1 MSTEIVTEQ
10 AQAPLTTGEL
20 PAIESSEKPPRRR
33 FRLTLKLLICLAV
46 AYYFVVPLAPDFQ
59 NVFEDLGRV
68 NPWLL
73 LIGLALEMM
82 ALYCYAPLM
91 QAALG
96 DPGAHLSAGRLF
108 RIQMSTRSLSSIVPG
123 GSAASSA
130 LGYRLMTLSGVT
142 GPDAGFALATVGLGS
157 AVVLN
162 LILWVA
168 LLVSIPIRG
177 VNPLYGTVAMIGV
190 IVMVICAALVFG
202 LMDGSGRAER
212 AVRWIARRI
221 RINPDRAAQVLA
233 RIAERLEQLLSDKRM
248 LGKVLLWASLNWILD
263 AAALWVFLRAF
274 NISMEFDAL
283 IIAFGIANLLAAIPI
298 TPGGLGYVD
307 TGYIGML
314 VGFGAAA
321 GGAALGVA
329 AYRFAQFFFPIL
341 IGGFMYLSLRVG
353 PWSIE
358 RHDRL
363 MRLRDLAEEEAR
375 RGECNIDFQLRFPT
389 RDDTGELIRRPPQRH
404 RSWAVS
410 GCSAGAASARLHPPR
425 AKTSMTA
432 DVLAWGVPRLRDLPW
447 RRTRDPWAV
456 LVSEVMLQQTQVAR
470 VIPRWERSS
479 PASRRRGVRRGPTR
493 RRAARMAGSRLSA
506 PGAEPARDRATGRG
520 PRRLPA
526 RSRRSARAAGGR
538 PYTARAL
545 LAFAFELDASVV
557 DTNIARVFARVR
569 G

>member
-1 MSTEIVTEQ
+1 MTEQ
-10 AQAPLTTGEL
+10 TVTPTTTGEL
-20 PAIESSEKPPRRR
+20 PAIDGPERPPRRH
-33 FRLTLKLLICLAV
+33 FRLTVKLLIFLAV
-46 AYYFVVPLAPDFQ
+46 AYYFIVPLAPDFQ
-59 NVFEDLGRV
+59 NAFEDLGRV

-73 LIGLALEMM
+73 IIGLALEML

-96 DPGAHLSAGRLF
+96 EPGSHLSAGRLF

-190 IVMVICAALVFG
+190 IVMLVCAALVFG

-212 AVRWIARRI
+212 IVRWIARRI
-221 RINPDRAAQVLA
+221 HVNEDRAAVVLA
-233 RIAERLEQLLSDKRM
+233 RIAERLEQLVSDKQM
-248 LGKVLLWASLNWILD
+248 LGKVAFWASLNWLLD

-274 NISMEFDAL
+274 NIAMEFDAL
-283 IIAFGIANLLAAIPI
+283 IIAFGIANLLAAIPV

-314 VGFGAAA
+314 VGFGAT
-321 GGAALGVA
+321 GSGAALGVA

-341 IGGFMYLSLRVG
+341 LGGLLYLTLRVG

-358 RHDRL
+358 RRDRL
-363 MRLRDLAEEEAR
+363 VRLRDLAEEESR
-375 RGECNIDFQLRFPT
+375 RGETRMDFHLRFPT
-389 RDDTGELIRRPPQRH
+389 RDDTGELIRRPP
-404 RSWAVS
+404 S
-410 GCSAGAASARLHPPR
+410 PP
-425 AKTSMTA
+425 
-432 DVLAWGVPRLRDLPW
+432 PELR
-447 RRTRDPWAV
+447 
-456 LVSEVMLQQTQVAR
+456 
-470 VIPRWERSS
+470 
-479 PASRRRGVRRGPTR
+479 G
-493 RRAARMAGSRLSA
+493 
-506 PGAEPARDRATGRG
+506 
-520 PRRLPA
+520 
-526 RSRRSARAAGGR
+526 
-538 PYTARAL
+538 
-545 LAFAFELDASVV
+545 F
-557 DTNIARVFARVR
+557 RVFGRRKQRDAP
-569 G
+569 

>member
-59 NVFEDLGRV
+59 NAFEDLGRV

-274 NISMEFDAL
+274 NISMDFDAL
-283 IIAFGIANLLAAIPI
+283 FIAFGIANLLAAIPI

-341 IGGFMYLSLRVG
+341 IGGLTYLSLRVG

-358 RHDRL
+358 RRDRL

-375 RGECNIDFQLRFPT
+375 RGESNIDFQLRFPT
-389 RDDTGELIRRPPQRH
+389 RDDTGELIRRPPTAPPELGRF
-404 RSWAVS
+404 
-410 GCSAGAASARLHPPR
+410 RLF
-425 AKTSMTA
+425 
-432 DVLAWGVPRLRDLPW
+432 G
-447 RRTRDPWAV
+447 
-456 LVSEVMLQQTQVAR
+456 
-470 VIPRWERSS
+470 
-479 PASRRRGVRRGPTR
+479 RRRKRTPPP
-493 RRAARMAGSRLSA
+493 AA
-506 PGAEPARDRATGRG
+506 
-520 PRRLPA
+520 
-526 RSRRSARAAGGR
+526 
-538 PYTARAL
+538 
-545 LAFAFELDASVV
+545 
-557 DTNIARVFARVR
+557 
-569 G
+569 